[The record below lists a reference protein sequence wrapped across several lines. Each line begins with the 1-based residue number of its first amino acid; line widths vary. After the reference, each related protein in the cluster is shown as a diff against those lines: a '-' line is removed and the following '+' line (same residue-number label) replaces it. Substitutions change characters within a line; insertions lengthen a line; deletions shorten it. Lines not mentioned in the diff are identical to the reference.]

1 MVNYRLCLPVFYL
14 TVIIIGKMWMKKIG
28 WKILP
33 KDGKRMRP
41 LQIFG
46 NLAVENY
53 RSIKLPFIWIPHAW
67 SIHTSLSKD
76 ILFHFSHKLVDQN
89 FSFLSGD
96 VEC

>member
-1 MVNYRLCLPVFYL
+1 MVNYSLCLPVFYL
-14 TVIIIGKMWMKKIG
+14 TMILIRKMWMKKIG

-33 KDGKRMRP
+33 KDSKRMRP

-53 RSIKLPFIWIPHAW
+53 RSIKLPFIWITHAW
-67 SIHTSLSKD
+67 SIHTSLPKD
-76 ILFHFSHKLVDQN
+76 FLIHFIHKLVDQN